1 MSKYLERAKALRNDP
16 NVHYN
21 CAQAV
26 LMAFCEEKG
35 LSSQIAADLTANFGS
50 GMRIGGVC
58 GAMSGGLLVLGLYG
72 VSDTGTVMSY
82 WKQFQQSHDGMTQ
95 CRDLL
100 RVNAEK
106 GAPKKQH
113 CDDMVYEAVRI
124 TENLLRGA
132 GKIA

>member
-21 CAQAV
+21 CA
-26 LMAFCEEKG
+26 
-35 LSSQIAADLTANFGS
+35 LSSQMAADLTANFGS

-82 WKQFQQSHDGMTQ
+82 WKQFQQSHDG
-95 CRDLL
+95 
-100 RVNAEK
+100 
-106 GAPKKQH
+106 QH
-113 CDDMVYEAVRI
+113 CDNMVYEAVRI
-124 TENLLRGA
+124 TENLLRDA

>member
-35 LSSQIAADLTANFGS
+35 LSSQMAADLTANFGS

-72 VSDTGTVMSY
+72 
-82 WKQFQQSHDGMTQ
+82 
-95 CRDLL
+95 
-100 RVNAEK
+100 
-106 GAPKKQH
+106 
-113 CDDMVYEAVRI
+113 
-124 TENLLRGA
+124 
-132 GKIA
+132 